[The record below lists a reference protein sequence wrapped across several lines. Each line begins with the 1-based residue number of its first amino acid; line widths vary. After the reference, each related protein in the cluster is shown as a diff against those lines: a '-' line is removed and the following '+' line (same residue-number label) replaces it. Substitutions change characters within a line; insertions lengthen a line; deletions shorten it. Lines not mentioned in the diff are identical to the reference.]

1 MPEQTIKCPNCGA
14 KIPLDEALKRTVK
27 EELSGEYNQKW
38 LEEKKKLE
46 IETMRKAEETYNL
59 QIKDM
64 QNQLKEKEQK
74 LKEHTEKELQLLKK
88 QRELEDKEQS
98 IKLELERKMFEERA
112 KIKAETIEKIQEEHR
127 LKDAEKDKTIS
138 DLVKQLDELK
148 RKAEQGSQ
156 QAQGE
161 VLEMEFESQLRM
173 LFPSD
178 DIQPVPKG
186 FKGADIIQIIKNSYG
201 QTAGSIIWELKRT
214 KAWGGDWISKLK
226 DDQRAAKADLAAIVS
241 SALPKDIVHIGNA
254 EGVWVSDYSTAS
266 GLALILRSSL
276 LEISRVQS
284 SLEGKSGKM
293 EQLYAYLSGNEFR
306 QYIQAIVE
314 AFTGMQGDLNTEK
327 RAMEK
332 IWAKREKEIE
342 RVILNTTRLY
352 GSLQSII
359 GGSLRPI
366 EQLELPHAEKQ
377 ITE

>member
-226 DDQRAAKADLAAIVS
+226 DDQRAAKADLAAIVT

>member
-46 IETMRKAEETYNL
+46 IETLRKAEETYNL
-59 QIKDM
+59 QIRDM

-88 QRELEDKEQS
+88 QRELEEKEHS

-161 VLEMEFESQLRM
+161 VLEMEFEGQLRT

-266 GLALILRSSL
+266 GLAMILRSSL

-366 EQLELPHAEKQ
+366 EQLELPHAENQ